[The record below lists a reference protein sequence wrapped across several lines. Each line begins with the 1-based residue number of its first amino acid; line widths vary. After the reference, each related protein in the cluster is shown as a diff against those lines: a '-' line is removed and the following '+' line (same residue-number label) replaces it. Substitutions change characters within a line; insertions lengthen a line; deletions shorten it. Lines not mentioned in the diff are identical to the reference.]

1 MIDIS
6 ADYLGLDGFADAKRD
21 CEADETCKSIVDVSK
36 AFGLEH
42 RGEVFQL
49 CKSGADEILNS
60 KDTSRAWDELKKF
73 ANFKSNTGPPDL
85 LVEDGKEV
93 KDERSIAELLNTQ
106 FRTKVNQITERL
118 PVDTKKSATLMEE
131 FFGTKKFKDWDMQ
144 EVDCE
149 DVRKAID
156 SLKNTPATGSDGIP
170 TVVLKQLKYEIAPY
184 LTYLCN
190 QIIRTRVYPT

>member
-1 MIDIS
+1 MI
-6 ADYLGLDGFADAKRD
+6 ARQK
-21 CEADETCKSIVDVSK
+21 
-36 AFGLEH
+36 
-42 RGEVFQL
+42 
-49 CKSGADEILNS
+49 ADEILNS

-93 KDERSIAELLNTQ
+93 KDEYSIAELLNNQ

-118 PVDTKKSATLMEE
+118 PVDTKKSTTLMEE
-131 FFGTKKFKDWDMQ
+131 FFGTKKFKDWDMK

-156 SLKNTPATGSDGIP
+156 SLKNTPSTGTDGIP
-170 TVVLKQLKYEIAPY
+170 TVVLKQLKYEITPY

-190 QIIRTRVYPT
+190 QIIRTHHYPTRWKRGTITPIFKNNQ